1 LSQNKSIKMA
11 ESVVVLV
18 DGQNL
23 YQSWSVNYGDKKDLD
38 IKIIKDWIAAHIGKI
53 KLARYFIHIGI
64 PGAPKFDEFLES
76 IGLPGIR
83 TVNLNVDTNLVAEG
97 MEMLFLVD
105 FETLVLVAGDNDYL
119 PLLKKF
125 RSHGKTVVVLFFP
138 EATGSWIKSQCDEF
152 INIAEI
158 LPEVPRG

>member
-1 LSQNKSIKMA
+1 LSQNRPDKVA
-11 ESVVVLV
+11 ESVGVLV

-38 IKIIKDWIAAHIGKI
+38 IKVVRDWIASHIGKI
-53 KLARYFIHIGI
+53 MLARYFIHIGI

-76 IGLPGIR
+76 IGMPGIR

-97 MEMLFLVD
+97 MEMLFRVS
-105 FETLVLVAGDNDYL
+105 FNTLVLVAGDNDYL

-125 RSHGKTVVVLFFP
+125 RSHGKTVKVLFFP
-138 EATGSWIKSQCDEF
+138 EATGSWIRSQCDEF

-158 LPEVPRG
+158 LPDIPRV